1 VRRFCPGVSALSA
14 APRRFISLPENRYW
28 DRWLTT
34 HVFYTGGRDADTGHG
49 MGGVQLACLPL
60 GWSARTVT
68 LSHCST
74 GGATSGVWS
83 LVAWYP
89 PFCEVPTPLPV
100 VADMWFPL
108 WCYVNDREHASPHIG
123 KQPAVVAALA
133 VVRSEG
139 LVQLCGLFPASDR
152 SARVLVLATS
162 SPTGLGSRSLSLMEL
177 GGLWDIPISVIDS
190 PRRVRVENGHIREL
204 QILWVF
210 RNYLI

>member
-1 VRRFCPGVSALSA
+1 MV
-14 APRRFISLPENRYW
+14 
-28 DRWLTT
+28 
-34 HVFYTGGRDADTGHG
+34 
-49 MGGVQLACLPL
+49 
-60 GWSARTVT
+60 
-68 LSHCST
+68 
-74 GGATSGVWS
+74 
-83 LVAWYP
+83 P
-89 PFCEVPTPLPV
+89 PFLQGSDALPV

-123 KQPAVVAALA
+123 KQPAVAATPA

-152 SARVLVLATS
+152 SARVLVPATS

-177 GGLWDIPISVIDS
+177 GGLWDIPILVMDSLVGPATGDIYRALFDTPPTKSLLVGAVSLLTTLFRGGLQGLHSVLQKGGKGGVIWES
-190 PRRVRVENGHIREL
+190 LRVRVENRHVREL